1 MEKEKSVEEIVV
13 IQQPTEKVMPPTAQ
27 IETEEHPQ
35 PEEAISTTTSV
46 EQSFSPTFQ
55 ATSSVKHPEQTTE
68 TTEEIIVQ
76 TEVRHSS
83 VKEPSFHR
91 RLAFRCLHLRNN

>member
-1 MEKEKSVEEIVV
+1 MEEIVV
-13 IQQPTEKVMPPTAQ
+13 TQQPSEKVMPPTAQ
-27 IETEEHPQ
+27 IEAKEGQQQSEET
-35 PEEAISTTTSV
+35 ISTTTSV
-46 EQSFSPTFQ
+46 EGPLSPTFQ

-83 VKEPSFHR
+83 VKDTSFHPQC
-91 RLAFRCLHLRNN
+91 AFRCLHLRNK